1 MTAHKWDAGKVT
13 KEATET
19 AEGVKTYTCSVCG
32 KTKTEAIPKKET
44 VAPQPG
50 TGTDTP
56 KPATDDTAAPQKGD
70 AVKDDKTSV
79 KIEVTDVKKKEV
91 EYKEP
96 DGKKAKTV
104 SIPATVK
111 INGVTYKVTKIAD
124 NAFKN
129 NKKIAKVTISSK
141 VKKIGKQA
149 FYGCKK
155 LKSITIKTTKLTS
168 KNVGNNAFK
177 GIYAKATI
185 KVPKRKFKS
194 YKKLLKARGVGK
206 KAKIKM

>member
-1 MTAHKWDAGKVT
+1 M
-13 KEATET
+13 
-19 AEGVKTYTCSVCG
+19 
-32 KTKTEAIPKKET
+32 I
-44 VAPQPG
+44 
-50 TGTDTP
+50 
-56 KPATDDTAAPQKGD
+56 
-70 AVKDDKTSV
+70 
-79 KIEVTDVKKKEV
+79 
-91 EYKEP
+91 
-96 DGKKAKTV
+96 
-104 SIPATVK
+104 
-111 INGVTYKVTKIAD
+111 YKVTQIAD
-124 NAFKN
+124 NAFEN
-129 NKKIAKVTISSK
+129 NKKITKVTISSK